1 MSRNNDDI
9 RALLQAPPA
18 PSNGQ
23 PDLSRTL
30 RRVRA
35 NVAQRDTL
43 IFALVR
49 IWSALA
55 ALLAP
60 VFAALATSQARATL
74 ERGVPPRPSK
84 PQS

>member
-1 MSRNNDDI
+1 MSTDNDDI
-9 RALLQAPPA
+9 RALLQAA
-18 PSNGQ
+18 PSPSDEQ
-23 PDLSRTL
+23 PDLSSTL

-43 IFALVR
+43 VFALVR

-60 VFAALATSQARATL
+60 IFAALATQQARTQL
-74 ERGVPPRPSK
+74 QRGESPRPSK

>member
-1 MSRNNDDI
+1 MSTDNDDI
-9 RALLQAPPA
+9 RALLKA
-18 PSNGQ
+18 PSAPSSEK
-23 PDLSRTL
+23 PDLTKTL

-43 IFALVR
+43 VFALVR

-55 ALLAP
+55 TLLAP
-60 VFAALATSQARATL
+60 IFAALATRQARETL
-74 ERGVPPRPSK
+74 QRGTPPRPSK

>member
-1 MSRNNDDI
+1 MSTDNDDI
-9 RALLQAPPA
+9 RALLQDAPGPTTG
-18 PSNGQ
+18 P
-23 PDLSRTL
+23 PDLSKTL

-43 IFALVR
+43 LFALVR
-49 IWSALA
+49 VWSVLA

-60 VFAALATSQARATL
+60 IFAALATQQARTTL
-74 ERGVPPRPSK
+74 ERGTPPRPSK